1 MRSTTLLYRLSVSVK
16 AVLLCF
22 LFFGSAASASA
33 QTNTQDVY
41 LSKGQTEAGY
51 ISADMRLDI
60 LRYAHTAYKDVSIS
74 AASTLQKLT
83 VNQANHALW
92 TDMLRNISANEI
104 LYVISQFQ
112 EVKLTE
118 ADVRNAIKIATLK
131 TQS

>member
-22 LFFGSAASASA
+22 LFFASAASASA